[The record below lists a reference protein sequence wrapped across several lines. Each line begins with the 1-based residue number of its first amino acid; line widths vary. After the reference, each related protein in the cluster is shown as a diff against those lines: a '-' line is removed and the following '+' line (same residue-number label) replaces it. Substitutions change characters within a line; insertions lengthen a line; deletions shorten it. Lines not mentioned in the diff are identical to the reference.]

1 MKTEEPLA
9 YPFVIL
15 ILVEIAL
22 TPYELFVHG

>member
-9 YPFVIL
+9 HPFVIL

-22 TPYELFVHG
+22 TIYELFAYG